1 LKPYEEL
8 TFKGKLRLL
17 LASREGSLRLVIV
30 GIGVLFA
37 LTWAA
42 CADEPSPIVEEQPPL
57 TNTAVPSPHP
67 SPTSEPVKELWICIG
82 HEPESL
88 NLYDDQSYTAV
99 SIRHAIYENLY
110 TTLDYSYQPQGLV
123 KLPSLADGDAFI
135 TQVEVHAGDK
145 IVAVNGDVVLLAA
158 GVTLLDAEGNEVVFN
173 GTPLLMNQLT
183 ADFTMKPMRWSD
195 GTAVTAQDSVYSF
208 ELAASSPFASDTYRV
223 ERTVAYIETDT
234 LSMRWA
240 GLPGYLPKDY
250 AIHVWAP
257 LPAPQQSGEL
267 TDSSANS
274 DQLLS
279 NGPFVITE
287 WILGDSVTLVK
298 NPHYYRSNEALPRID
313 RIKFKFL
320 PETNSIMSQV
330 MSGGCDIGAENLI
343 DASQSPFILEAEKHA
358 LLVAHY
364 QTGTVWEHLDFGI
377 NPVAEYAETRPDW
390 FEDVR
395 VRQAIAMCI
404 DRQRMVDDIMFGQS
418 TIAHSYIAA
427 THPLYPDDLQQ
438 WPYDVAAAKQLLEQA
453 GYRDTDGDGIREN
466 PSDGV
471 PFAIT
476 LGTTTGSYMRQALT
490 EIVQEN
496 LQACGIAVSLYYQPA
511 SEWFADGPDGV
522 LFGRKFDLAE
532 YAWSNDL
539 VPSCH
544 YWMTE
549 NIPGAVA
556 DGFGGWDND
565 NNTGWSSPAFDD
577 ACRRAQ
583 AALPG
588 TAMYT
593 AAHQE
598 ALRIFT
604 EELPIIPL
612 FYRLEVAIS
621 RPEVTNYKLN
631 TTQPSDL
638 WNLYEL
644 DIAPAANDE

>member
-1 LKPYEEL
+1 M
-8 TFKGKLRLL
+8 
-17 LASREGSLRLVIV
+17 RLVKA
-30 GIGVLFA
+30 GILVLFF
-37 LTWAA
+37 LILAA
-42 CADEPSPIVEEQPPL
+42 CADEPSPTVEESPL
-57 TNTAVPSPHP
+57 TNTAVPLPTVMPTVEAPLINTIVP
-67 SPTSEPVKELWICIG
+67 SPTSPTHEPVEPVKELWICIG
-82 HEPESL
+82 REPESL
-88 NLYDDQSYTAV
+88 DLYEDQSYTAV

-110 TTLDYSYQPQGLV
+110 TMLDYGYQPQGLE

-145 IVAVNGDVVLLAA
+145 IVDLNGDVVLLAA
-158 GVTLLDAEGNEVVFN
+158 GVTLIDAVGNEVVFD

-208 ELAASSPFASDTYRV
+208 ELASGSPFESDTYRV
-223 ERTVAYIETDT
+223 ERTASYIATDT
-234 LSMRWA
+234 LSMRWT
-240 GLPGYLPKDY
+240 GLPGYLPQDY
-250 AIHVWAP
+250 AIHVWSP
-257 LPAPQQSGEL
+257 LPARQQSGEL
-267 TDSSANS
+267 TGLSAHS

-287 WILGDSVTLVK
+287 WILGGGITLVK
-298 NPHYYRSNEALPRID
+298 NPHYYRSNEALPKID
-313 RIKFKFL
+313 RIEFKFL

-330 MSGGCDIGAENLI
+330 MSGSCDIGAENLI
-343 DASQSPFILEAEKHA
+343 NASMSPFILEAEEHA
-358 LLVAHY
+358 VFVGHY

-404 DRQRMVDDIMFGQS
+404 DRQRMVDDVSYGQS
-418 TIAHSYIAA
+418 TIAHSYIAD
-427 THPLYPDDLQQ
+427 THPLYPDDLQL
-438 WPYDVAAAKQLLEQA
+438 WPYDVAVANQLLEEA

-466 PSDGV
+466 LGDGV

-476 LGTTTGSYMRQALT
+476 LGTTTGSDMRQALT

-496 LQACGIAVSLYYQPA
+496 LQLCGIDVSLYYQPA

-522 LFGRKFDLAE
+522 LFGRQFDLAE
-532 YAWSNDL
+532 FAWLND
-539 VPSCH
+539 VEPSCH
-544 YWMTE
+544 YWMAE

-588 TAMYT
+588 TTMYT

-598 ALRIFT
+598 ALRIFA

-612 FYRLEVAIS
+612 FYRLRVAIT
-621 RPEVTNYKLN
+621 RPEVMNYKLN

-644 DIAPAANDE
+644 DIASSG